1 MDFGAL
7 VKDLGFPIAVATFFV
22 WRDYQ
27 SSKEHKQDLKDIAL
41 KSVQAIDAG
50 TEAVRDSISV
60 IDKNTAALGNNSNII
75 SRIEGVLSRRG
86 YQNDDRSGN

>member
-1 MDFGAL
+1 MDFGTL

-60 IDKNTAALGNNSNII
+60 IDKNTDALGNNSNII
-75 SRIEGVLSRRG
+75 SRIEGILSNRG
-86 YQNDDRSGN
+86 NQNDNRGN